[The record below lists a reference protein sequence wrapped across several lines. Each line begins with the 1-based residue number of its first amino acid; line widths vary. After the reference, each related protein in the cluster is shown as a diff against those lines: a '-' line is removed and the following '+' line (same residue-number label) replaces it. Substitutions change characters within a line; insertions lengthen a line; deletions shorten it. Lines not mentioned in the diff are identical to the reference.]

1 LRDVPLTEGL
11 GQRRLSTEGAERPG
25 RNGGTGGDGR
35 HWCDGGTVETL
46 CIWLFAQLGPSVALK
61 APGWRTSQATSDCAA
76 KDNSHMPLPNL
87 AARRPTVGRTTK
99 RGAFGHIRQHRGPK
113 RGFNQRRSSVWNGR
127 DWATAPAQPHG
138 QDGCCYWKPDEPLL
152 CPGANLAVSA
162 TRGLTFD
169 VRGGPLAGRPLDGG
183 VRRRPSCLG

>member
-1 LRDVPLTEGL
+1 MHFAVCPV
-11 GQRRLSTEGAERPG
+11 RP
-25 RNGGTGGDGR
+25 
-35 HWCDGGTVETL
+35 EP
-46 CIWLFAQLGPSVALK
+46 GPK

-183 VRRRPSCLG
+183 VRRRRASSGALHARLFLAWRARETQRVHASGRSN